1 MRFWLTGVTMGCGDE
16 PPNLCIVL
24 ARNKGQRTCP
34 RRNCKNS
41 LPRSRAATSGAV
53 EAMLQELD
61 PFLRRVIRL
70 RLLDGRLRRAVDTT
84 DILQS
89 LLKDFLRQPAA
100 GEPAETSSAQLC
112 AYLAAAVRHKVQT
125 RLRKERRHAGSLPE
139 EWEPASPEPDVGKRV
154 EDQDFAEAIRSRLDE
169 SARLLLDLKAQGL
182 TWQEVAAKVGGRADA
197 LRMRLNRAVA
207 AVLTE
212 LGDKG

>member
-1 MRFWLTGVTMGCGDE
+1 MPTQELQEFFALIRSGDE
-16 PPNLCIVL
+16 
-24 ARNKGQRTCP
+24 R
-34 RRNCKNS
+34 
-41 LPRSRAATSGAV
+41 AV
-53 EAMLQELD
+53 EAKLQEMD
-61 PFLRRVIRL
+61 PFLRRVIRM

-100 GEPAETSSAQLC
+100 GEPAESSSNQLC

-139 EWEPASPEPDVGKRV
+139 EWELASPEPDVGKRI
-154 EDQDFAEAIRSRLDE
+154 EDEDLAAAIRGRLDE
-169 SARLLLDLKAQGL
+169 SARSLFDLKAQGL
-182 TWQEVAAKVGGRADA
+182 TWHEIADKLACKADA

-207 AVLTE
+207 AALTE
-212 LGDKG
+212 LGENG

>member
-1 MRFWLTGVTMGCGDE
+1 MPTPELQEFFALIKSGDE
-16 PPNLCIVL
+16 
-24 ARNKGQRTCP
+24 
-34 RRNCKNS
+34 S
-41 LPRSRAATSGAV
+41 AV
-53 EAMLQELD
+53 EAMLEEMD
-61 PFLRRVIRL
+61 PFLRRVIRM

-89 LLKDFLRQPAA
+89 LLKDFLRQGAP
-100 GEPAETSSAQLC
+100 GEPEESSSDQLC

-139 EWEPASPEPDVGKRV
+139 EWQPASPEPDVGKPV
-154 EDQDFAEAIRSRLDE
+154 EDQDFALAIRSRLDE
-169 SARLLLDLKAQGL
+169 STGSLFDLKAQGL

-212 LGDKG
+212 LGDKA

>member
-1 MRFWLTGVTMGCGDE
+1 MPTPELREFLAKIQGGDGE
-16 PPNLCIVL
+16 
-24 ARNKGQRTCP
+24 
-34 RRNCKNS
+34 
-41 LPRSRAATSGAV
+41 AV
-53 EAMLQELD
+53 EAMLREMD

-70 RLLDGRLRRAVDTT
+70 RLLGGRLRRAVDTT

-89 LLKDFLRQPAA
+89 LLKDFLRQPVA
-100 GEPAETSSAQLC
+100 GEPAETSSVQLC

-139 EWEPASPEPDVGKRV
+139 EWQPASPEPDVGKRV
-154 EDQDFAEAIRSRLDE
+154 EDQDFAAAVRRRLDA

-182 TWQEVAAKVGGRADA
+182 TWPEIAAQVGGRADA

-207 AVLTE
+207 AALTA

>member
-1 MRFWLTGVTMGCGDE
+1 MPTPELQEFFAKIQGGDE
-16 PPNLCIVL
+16 
-24 ARNKGQRTCP
+24 A
-34 RRNCKNS
+34 
-41 LPRSRAATSGAV
+41 AV
-53 EAMLQELD
+53 ESMLQEMD
-61 PFLRRVIRL
+61 PFLRRIIRM

-89 LLKDFLRQPAA
+89 LLKDFLRQGTP
-100 GEPAETSSAQLC
+100 GEPAETSSDQLC

-125 RLRKERRHAGSLPE
+125 RLRKERRHAGSLPD
-139 EWEPASPEPDVGKRV
+139 EWEPAGPELAVGQRV
-154 EDQDFAEAIRSRLDE
+154 EDHDFVAAIRSRLDE
-169 SARLLLDLKAQGL
+169 SAGSLLDLKAQGL

-212 LGDKG
+212 LGEKG

>member
-1 MRFWLTGVTMGCGDE
+1 MPTPELQEFLAKIQGGDE
-16 PPNLCIVL
+16 
-24 ARNKGQRTCP
+24 R
-34 RRNCKNS
+34 
-41 LPRSRAATSGAV
+41 AV
-53 EAMLQELD
+53 EALLEEMD

-100 GEPAETSSAQLC
+100 GEPAETSSAELC

-139 EWEPASPEPDVGKRV
+139 EWEPAGPEPDVGKRV
-154 EDQDFAEAIRSRLDE
+154 EDQLSLIHI
-169 SARLLLDLKAQGL
+169 
-182 TWQEVAAKVGGRADA
+182 
-197 LRMRLNRAVA
+197 
-207 AVLTE
+207 
-212 LGDKG
+212 